1 MSVKKDSFPFYIF
14 LTYVIYYAGQAIYN
28 TFGTVYLSESG
39 FSQSVIGLMASV
51 ATAALILIQ
60 PLWGILS
67 DRSKN
72 KNHVAGIV
80 ILISAV
86 IILAVY
92 LNNSLWWIAACY
104 IGFSIFYGPA
114 ATLQD
119 NCTLEALEGSRWN
132 FGNVRLGGTLGYMFC
147 ALIVGF
153 FIKDYNQTYLWTALF
168 FIPAGLM
175 LFFTRAT
182 NSTHGQKA
190 EKVRYRSIL
199 SNKPLLCIVLYN
211 VLYTVAGT
219 FSRYYTIHYT
229 ENLGATSLMLS
240 LCTVIASLVEIPFF
254 WYAGRIERKLGI
266 MNTFLLSGAL
276 LVIRYILFSFITDPI
291 WVIAVYTINS
301 CGWALSNFS
310 VLSYI
315 NNHVPA
321 GARAT
326 SQSLNSILATV
337 FSSIIFAPIAGFFC
351 DTLGTPVTLLIGAAL
366 MAVTMVVF
374 RIVFPRLE
382 KAQASE

>member
-1 MSVKKDSFPFYIF
+1 MSVKKDAFPFYIF

-39 FSQSVIGLMASV
+39 FSQSIIGLMSSV
-51 ATAALILIQ
+51 STAALILVQ

-72 KNHVAGIV
+72 KNHVAGVV
-80 ILISAV
+80 ILISAA
-86 IILAVY
+86 IILSVY
-92 LNNSLWWIAACY
+92 LSNELWWIAVCY
-104 IGFSIFYGPA
+104 IAFSIFYGPS

-119 NCTLEALEGSRWN
+119 NCTLEALEGSRWD

-175 LFFTRAT
+175 LFFTRGV
-182 NSTHGQKA
+182 NSSSGQKA
-190 EKVRYRSIL
+190 EKVRYRTIL
-199 SNKPLLCIVLYN
+199 QNKPLLCIVLYN
-211 VLYTVAGT
+211 VLYTVAAT

-240 LCTVIASLVEIPFF
+240 LCTVVASLVEIPFF
-254 WYAGRIERKLGI
+254 WYAGKIERKLGI
-266 MNTFLLSGAL
+266 MNTLLLSGAL
-276 LVIRYILFSFITDPI
+276 LVIRYVLFSFVTDPI
-291 WVIAVYTINS
+291 WVIAIYTINS

-315 NNHVPA
+315 NNHVPS

-326 SQSLNSILATV
+326 SQSLSSILATI
-337 FSSIIFAPIAGFFC
+337 FSSIIFAPIAGILC
-351 DTLGTPVTLLIGAAL
+351 DTLGTPNTLLIGAAL
-366 MAVTMVVF
+366 MTVTMLVF
-374 RIVFPRLE
+374 RIIFPRLE
-382 KAQASE
+382 KSQSVV